1 MSASSPRPRAT
12 PFHGRAAEA
21 CETNDWAVRNGVTLA
36 RVYTDANDEALAARF
51 RAGLIDISW
60 RWRVSIDGAGA
71 AEFLSRLATRDVA
84 TLEPGQAVKALWLG
98 DGGGVRGAGVI
109 ARFGQENFR
118 LVSAAPDMDWI
129 ASAAARFGVTV
140 RELGQSV
147 GGLALVGPYAAATLA
162 RAGIDPAL
170 EALGFRRQFWR
181 GLDVTLS
188 RWGEQGGYELWCTAD
203 DGIILW
209 DRLMKAGAA
218 FGLQPM
224 GLAAADILDV
234 EAGIARPG
242 RDYLLAMDGNTA
254 GPTPRALG
262 LERLID
268 EAYAG
273 FNGRDGYLAARAGE
287 RLRLAA
293 IEIDSQT
300 PASHTPLMRG
310 ATAVGRTLTS
320 VYSPALRWAIA
331 LAQVEVEASV
341 PATVLSLTLPPS
353 LEIPELRTVSARVVG
368 LPFLPLPEQ
377 QVAAQDGA

>member
-1 MSASSPRPRAT
+1 MSSSSPHLRAT
-12 PFHGRAAEA
+12 PFHARAAEA

-36 RVYTDANDEALAARF
+36 RVYTDTGDEALAARF

-60 RWRVSIDGAGA
+60 RWRVLIDGARA
-71 AEFLSRLATRDVA
+71 ADFLSRLATRDVT

-109 ARFGQENFR
+109 ARFGQESFR
-118 LVSAAPDMDWI
+118 LVSAAPDRNWI
-129 ASAAARFGVTV
+129 AGAATRFGVTV

-147 GGLALVGPYAAATLA
+147 GGLALVGPHAAATLA

-170 EALGFRRQFWR
+170 EPLAFRRQFWR
-181 GLDVTLS
+181 GLDITLS

-209 DRLMKAGAA
+209 DRLMKAGDA

-224 GLAAADILDV
+224 GLAAAEVLDV

-242 RDYLLAMDGNTA
+242 RDYLLPLDGNAT

-268 EAYAG
+268 EDHAG
-273 FNGRDGYLAARAGE
+273 FNGRDAYLAARSGE
-287 RLRLAA
+287 RLRFAA
-293 IEIDSQT
+293 VEIDSQT

-310 ATAVGRTLTS
+310 ARRVGRTLTS
-320 VYSPALRWAIA
+320 VRSPALRWAIA
-331 LAQVEVEASV
+331 LAQVEAEASV
-341 PATVLSLTLPPS
+341 PGTLLSLTLPPS
-353 LEIPELRTVSARVVG
+353 LEIPELRTVSARVVD
-368 LPFLPLPEQ
+368 LPFLSLPEQ
-377 QVAAQDGA
+377 

>member
-1 MSASSPRPRAT
+1 VSASSPRLHAT
-12 PFHGRAAEA
+12 PFHGRTAEA
-21 CETNDWAVRNGVTLA
+21 CETNDWGVRNGATLA
-36 RVYTDANDEALAARF
+36 RVYTDTNDEALAARF

-60 RWRVSIDGAGA
+60 RWRALIDGARA
-71 AEFLSRLATRDVA
+71 AEFLSRLVTRDVA
-84 TLEPGQAVKALWLG
+84 SLEPGQAVKALWLG

-109 ARFGQENFR
+109 ARFGQESFR
-118 LVSAAPDMDWI
+118 LVSAAPDLDWI
-129 ASAAARFGVTV
+129 AGAAARFGVTV

-170 EALGFRRQFWR
+170 AALAFRRQFWR
-181 GLDVTLS
+181 GLDITLS
-188 RWGEQGGYELWCTAD
+188 RWGEQGGYELWCMAD

-224 GLAAADILDV
+224 GLAAADVLDV

-242 RDYLLAMDGNTA
+242 RDYLLALDGNAA

-262 LERLID
+262 LESLID
-268 EAYAG
+268 DAHAG
-273 FNGRDGYLAARAGE
+273 FNGRDAYLAARGGE
-287 RLRLAA
+287 HVRLAA
-293 IEIDSQT
+293 VEIDSQT
-300 PASHTPLMRG
+300 PASHTPLKRG

-331 LAQVEVEASV
+331 LAQVEAEASA
-341 PATVLSLTLPPS
+341 PGTVLSLTLPPS
-353 LEIPELRTVSARVVG
+353 LEVPEARTVSARVVD
-368 LPFLPLPEQ
+368 LPFLSLPEQ
-377 QVAAQDGA
+377 QAATEKDG

>member
-1 MSASSPRPRAT
+1 MSASSPRLRAT
-12 PFHGRAAEA
+12 LFHGRAADA
-21 CETNDWAVRNGVTLA
+21 CETNDWSARNGVTLA

-60 RWRVSIDGAGA
+60 RWRVLIDGARA
-71 AEFLSRLATRDVA
+71 AEFLSRLTTRDVA
-84 TLEPGQAVKALWLG
+84 RLEPGQAVKALWLG

-109 ARFGQENFR
+109 ARFGQESFR
-118 LVSAAPDMDWI
+118 LVSAAPDLDWI
-129 ASAAARFGVTV
+129 AAAAARFGVSV

-181 GLDVTLS
+181 GLDITLS
-188 RWGEQGGYELWCTAD
+188 RWGEQGGYEVWCMAD
-203 DGIILW
+203 DGIVLW

-242 RDYLLAMDGNTA
+242 RDYLLAVDGSAA

-262 LERLID
+262 LESLID
-268 EAYAG
+268 DAHAG
-273 FNGRDGYLAARAGE
+273 FNGRDGYLAAHTGE
-287 RLRLAA
+287 RLRFAA
-293 IEIDSQT
+293 VEIDSQT
-300 PASHTPLMRG
+300 PASHTPLMQG
-310 ATAVGRTLTS
+310 AIVVGRTLTS
-320 VYSPALRWAIA
+320 VWSPALRWAIA
-331 LAQVEVEASV
+331 LAQVEVGACA
-341 PATVLSLTLPPS
+341 PGTVLSLALPPS
-353 LEIPELRTVSARVVG
+353 LEIPEARTAAARVVD
-368 LPFLPLPEQ
+368 LPFLSLPEQ
-377 QVAAQDGA
+377 QGAAETER